1 MKKASLKLHNTRKIP
16 AAGYRAKRARKES
29 FSSDEDE
36 DENFWKEIL
45 ENFDLDEFDDSDQEA
60 DEDVSP
66 LKISEN
72 LAVQA
77 KDLTN
82 PQTV

>member
-1 MKKASLKLHNTRKIP
+1 MKLKKASLKLHNTRKIP

-60 DEDVSP
+60 DDE
-66 LKISEN
+66 ISEN
-72 LAVQA
+72 LDVEA

>member
-16 AAGYRAKRARKES
+16 AAGYRAKRARKDS

-36 DENFWKEIL
+36 DENFWKEIV

-60 DEDVSP
+60 DEDMSP
-66 LKISEN
+66 LEISEN
-72 LAVQA
+72 LAVEA

>member
-36 DENFWKEIL
+36 DENFWEEIL

>member
-16 AAGYRAKRARKES
+16 AAGYQAKRARKES

-66 LKISEN
+66 LEISEN
-72 LAVQA
+72 LSVQA

>member
-1 MKKASLKLHNTRKIP
+1 MKLKKASLKLHNTRKIP
-16 AAGYRAKRARKES
+16 APGNRAKRARKES

-45 ENFDLDEFDDSDQEA
+45 ENFDLDKFDESEQEVD
-60 DEDVSP
+60 DE
-66 LKISEN
+66 ISEN
-72 LAVQA
+72 LAVEA
-77 KDLTN
+77 KDLSN

>member
-1 MKKASLKLHNTRKIP
+1 MKLKKASLKLHNTRKIP

-60 DEDVSP
+60 DEE
-66 LKISEN
+66 ISEN
-72 LAVQA
+72 LDVEA

>member
-1 MKKASLKLHNTRKIP
+1 MKLKKASLKLHNTRKIP

-45 ENFDLDEFDDSDQEA
+45 ENFDFDEFDDSDQEA
-60 DEDVSP
+60 DDE
-66 LKISEN
+66 ISEN
-72 LAVQA
+72 LDVEA